1 MIPKLFVAALVSVLT
16 AIGVALSA
24 LGWVAVV
31 AYAVVVAVAVGLA
44 ARAQRTKRADDGR
57 TCSCC
62 TSTVVDPVQVVG
74 SVDGV
79 DVS

>member
-31 AYAVVVAVAVGLA
+31 AYAGGVAVAVA
-44 ARAQRTKRADDGR
+44 VSARAQRPKKHLGR
-57 TCSCC
+57 TCTCC
-62 TSTVVDPVQVVG
+62 TSTVFTPVTVVD

-79 DVS
+79 EVK

>member
-1 MIPKLFVAALVSVLT
+1 MIPKLFVTALVCVLV

-31 AYAVVVAVAVGLA
+31 AYAVAVTLAVGLA
-44 ARAQRTKRADDGR
+44 ARAQRPGNEDDGR

-62 TSTVVDPVQVVG
+62 TSTVFDPVHVVD

-79 DVS
+79 EAK